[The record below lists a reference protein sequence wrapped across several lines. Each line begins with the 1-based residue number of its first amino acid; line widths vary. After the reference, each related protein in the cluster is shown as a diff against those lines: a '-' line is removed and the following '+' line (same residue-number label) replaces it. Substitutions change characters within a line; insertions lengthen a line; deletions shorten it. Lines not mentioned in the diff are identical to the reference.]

1 MRDPEVRCPDCDTS
15 NVWFAEVCTSCG
27 TALAG
32 TGLGSSGAIGGPV
45 SSQLPR
51 NPTKTCP
58 ICGILN
64 DDLGRFCTSCG
75 TALAGT
81 GIGNSGPVGEE
92 VSSQLPEDPS
102 KICPSCGILNDDLG
116 RFCTSCGT
124 ALAGT
129 GLGSSGPVGEGV
141 SSQLS
146 GGPSKT
152 CPGCGILNEGL
163 RRFCVSCGAS
173 LTWPSLE
180 GTEEKAEA
188 GISSGLAKAFEEVTG
203 FLSLIYAVL
212 VGIHVYNNLGWWTS
226 FKAPINDVKLAVN
239 CPTEVKLLWEF
250 INRDPFFDE
259 FLRTASESGESLIPW
274 LCQTGSLY

>member
-32 TGLGSSGAIGGPV
+32 TGLGSSGAIGGQV

-51 NPTKTCP
+51 KPTKTCS
-58 ICGILN
+58 I
-64 DDLGRFCTSCG
+64 
-75 TALAGT
+75 
-81 GIGNSGPVGEE
+81 
-92 VSSQLPEDPS
+92 
-102 KICPSCGILNDDLG
+102 CGILNDDLG

-129 GLGSSGPVGEGV
+129 GLGSSGPVGEEV
-141 SSQLS
+141 SSQLP
-146 GGPSKT
+146 GDPSKT

-180 GTEEKAEA
+180 GTEKKAEA
-188 GISSGLAKAFEEVTG
+188 DIGAGLAKAFEEVTG